1 MWRATNT
8 KASSARFGNTVANR
22 ESSYAIPL
30 GMRPLRFGELQGLT
44 APLKPSVNL
53 AVEQREIEAD
63 PEAAPVIKK
72 YLALADVALRLSD
85 RPFLVEQQSG
95 EANQNP
101 GVKRAA

>member
-1 MWRATNT
+1 
-8 KASSARFGNTVANR
+8 
-22 ESSYAIPL
+22 
-30 GMRPLRFGELQGLT
+30 MRPLRFGELQGLT

-63 PEAAPVIKK
+63 PEAAPIIKK
-72 YLALADVALRLSD
+72 YLALADLALRPSE

-101 GVKRAA
+101 DVQRAA